1 MKRRPTGHILA
12 FSTSLI
18 WSTTFVSTKYLL
30 QVFTPID
37 ILFIR
42 FIMGFIT
49 LCIIYP
55 RELLKFDKKGE
66 LYFAA
71 AGLTGVTM
79 YYLLEN
85 IALTYTLA
93 SNVGIIVSTAPIF
106 TGIAA
111 HFFLPGEGLHK
122 TFFIG
127 FILAISGI
135 ILITLNNSFN
145 LHINPL
151 GDLLAMAAAIIWA
164 VYSILTKQIAVM
176 NYNMITATRKMFF
189 YGLLFMLPIFYYQGS
204 VIDFT
209 EFTNTNYLLNILF
222 LGIGAS
228 AICFVT
234 WNLAIDYLG
243 ATDCTAYIYLGP
255 VITITTAAVFLD
267 EKISVTTIIG
277 CILTLSGLL
286 ISENRFTRKHT

>member
-55 RELLKFDKKGE
+55 RDLLKFNKKGE

-106 TGIAA
+106 TAIAA
-111 HFFLPGEGLHK
+111 HLFLSGERLHK
-122 TFFIG
+122 AFFIG

-135 ILITLNNSFN
+135 ILITFNNSFN

-151 GDLLAMAAAIIWA
+151 GDLLAVLAAIVWA
-164 VYSILTKQIAVM
+164 IYSILTKQIAVM

-189 YGLLFMLPIFYYQGS
+189 YGLLFMLPIFYCQGI
-204 VIDFT
+204 VINLN
-209 EFTNTNYLLNILF
+209 EFTNISYLLNILF

-277 CILTLSGLL
+277 CLLTFSGLL

>member
-1 MKRRPTGHILA
+1 MKRRPTGHVLA

-111 HFFLPGEGLHK
+111 HFFLPGEELHK

-151 GDLLAMAAAIIWA
+151 GDLLAVAAAIIWA